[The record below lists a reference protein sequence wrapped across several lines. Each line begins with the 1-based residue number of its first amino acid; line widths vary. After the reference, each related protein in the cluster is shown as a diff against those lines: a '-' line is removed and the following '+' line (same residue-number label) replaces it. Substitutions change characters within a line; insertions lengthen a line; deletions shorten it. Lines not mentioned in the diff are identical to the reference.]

1 MNTWVRD
8 QVGLKFGKIDIECT
22 IEAERCRDRAD
33 DLSDQSIQIGVRR
46 SFNVQIASADIVDG
60 LCTRER
66 RTWTMEGVKAYEP
79 LSTMKAQSE
88 CSSVVC
94 VVRMELYGSTTAV
107 EICGAG

>member
-1 MNTWVRD
+1 MNTWVGN

-22 IEAERCRDRAD
+22 IESKRCGDRAN
-33 DLSDQSIQIGVRR
+33 DLSDQSIQVGVRW
-46 SFNVQIASADIVDG
+46 SFNVQIAAADVVDG
-60 LCTRER
+60 LWSNER
-66 RTWTMEGVKAYEP
+66 RTSTVMKVKNDEP

-94 VVRMELYGSTTAV
+94 VVRIELYGSTTAV